1 MAQYENN
8 LKEKNVIARYARL
21 TKVQVTPDG
30 IKQSI
35 SWSSRDGR
43 PRFTGC
49 LDNAKM
55 IREDKTVNYDVV
67 LTARFNPEDLL
78 LAIKQ
83 WRKVIEKGEKA
94 YYDIDCLYPKMEN
107 GQAVGNEKVVS
118 ATIRCGIDANKICY
132 FYIKE
137 PNKPELKFNFEFEKQ
152 SQQVWHVHRS
162 STSDGDIDPAIVG
175 RGKFLAYLDTLEI
188 LIKQEIENAV
198 TVVTLDNPKANNYK
212 PNYEKKAEPVKKN
225 NIEVKEDGLL
235 SDLGL

>member
-8 LKEKNVIARYARL
+8 LKDKNVIARYARL
-21 TKVQVTPDG
+21 TKVQVTSDG

-43 PRFTGC
+43 PRFSAC
-49 LDNAKM
+49 LDNSKM
-55 IREDKTVNYDVV
+55 IRDDKTVNYDVV

-78 LAIKQ
+78 LAIKE
-83 WRKVIEKGEKA
+83 WKALIVKGEKA
-94 YYDIDCLYPKMEN
+94 YYDIDCLYPRMEN

-118 ATIRCGIDANKICY
+118 ATLRCGIDANKLCY

-152 SQQVWHVHRS
+152 SQQVWHIHRR
-162 STSDGDIDPAIVG
+162 STTGEDEDLALIG
-175 RGKFLAYLDTLEI
+175 RKKFIAYLDTLEI
-188 LIKQEIENAV
+188 LIKQEVENSV

-212 PNYEKKAEPVKKN
+212 PNYEKKTEPVKNKD
-225 NIEVKEDGLL
+225 IEVKEDGLL